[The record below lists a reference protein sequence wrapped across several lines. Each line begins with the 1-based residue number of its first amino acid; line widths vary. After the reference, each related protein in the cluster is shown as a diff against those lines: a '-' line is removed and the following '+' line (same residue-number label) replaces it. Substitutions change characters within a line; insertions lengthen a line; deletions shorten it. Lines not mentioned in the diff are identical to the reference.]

1 MGRRINNGI
10 ELTKQSWAA
19 LRQNPQLLT
28 FPIISMIGMVII
40 TILFFI
46 PLAAFVPG
54 YVESRSGD
62 GGNSSDVVA
71 LIVLFVYYFLT
82 YSVVIFSNTALVGA
96 AMKLVRGEPAT
107 VQDGLNIA
115 FARIGKIIVYALI
128 SATVG
133 VIARSIRESGR
144 RSNNLVVAIIA
155 AIIGGLIQGAWNLV
169 VFFVIPV
176 LVVENVGVLDSLK
189 RSWELWKQTWGEQ
202 FTGSVAI
209 GGISCLIQIAVI
221 LVGVALIAAAAAANS
236 VALAIIV
243 GVVMVLVLVFLG
255 LISGAVNGIF
265 QASLYQYATTG
276 DAGKFIDTNMAREAF
291 LMS

>member
-10 ELTKQSWAA
+10 ELSKQSWAA
-19 LRQNPQLLT
+19 LRQNPQLLM
-28 FPIISMIGMVII
+28 FPTISMIGMII
-40 TILFFI
+40 VTVLFFI
-46 PLAAFVPG
+46 PLAALVPG
-54 YVESRSGD
+54 YVDTRS
-62 GGNSSDVVA
+62 GNSSSSDIVA
-71 LIVLFVYYFLT
+71 LIVLFLYYFLT
-82 YSVVIFSNTALVGA
+82 YTVIIFSNTALVGA
-96 AMKLVRGEPAT
+96 AMKLIRGEPAT

-176 LVVENVGVLDSLK
+176 LVVENVGVVDSLK

-202 FTGSVAI
+202 FTGSVVI
-209 GGISCLIQIAVI
+209 GGISCLIYIAVF
-221 LVGVALIAAAAAANS
+221 LVGGALIIAAAAAGS

-243 GVVMVLVLVFLG
+243 GVIMVLTLVFLG

-265 QASLYQYATTG
+265 QSSLYLYATTG
-276 DAGKFIDTNMAREAF
+276 DAGRFISTDLAREAF
-291 LMS
+291 VAA